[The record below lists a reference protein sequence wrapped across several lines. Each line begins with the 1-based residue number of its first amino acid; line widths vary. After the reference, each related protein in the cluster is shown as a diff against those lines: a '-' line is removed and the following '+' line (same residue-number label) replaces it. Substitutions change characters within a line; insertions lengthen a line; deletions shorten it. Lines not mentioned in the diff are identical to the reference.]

1 MNIVVSLILIY
12 MSEEEAFWLLTVL
25 CDKMLPGYYTVSMVG
40 AVVDNNV
47 FDKLVL

>member
-1 MNIVVSLILIY
+1 
-12 MSEEEAFWLLTVL
+12 MSEEEAFWLLTVI

-47 FDKLVL
+47 FDKLVRF